1 MRHARM
7 ASPFPIG
14 LLALAVILLAY
25 RRCLV
30 SAARCPHLLL
40 SHSLPAT
47 VTAVGLATITARTDG
62 EKRVAR
68 WVKAPPHAKAFSRV
82 ICCHHLNRICQRMI
96 GQMTAPSAR

>member
-1 MRHARM
+1 MRHARLTS
-7 ASPFPIG
+7 ALPIG

-25 RRCLV
+25 CRGLV
-30 SAARCPHLLL
+30 SAARYPHLLL

-47 VTAVGLATITARTDG
+47 VTAIALAAITTRTDS

-68 WVKAPPHAKAFSRV
+68 WVKAPPQAKAFGRL
-82 ICCHHLNRICQRMI
+82 ICCHHLNRICQQLI